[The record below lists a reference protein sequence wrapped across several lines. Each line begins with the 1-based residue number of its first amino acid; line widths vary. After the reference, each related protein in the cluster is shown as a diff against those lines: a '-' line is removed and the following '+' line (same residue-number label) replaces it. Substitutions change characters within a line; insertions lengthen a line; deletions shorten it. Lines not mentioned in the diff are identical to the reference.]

1 MAKRAC
7 SSSSK
12 DTLTGGTMD
21 VNPQVMLVVGMDRI
35 PLGLSGALGFKH
47 QFSNPAWEF
56 NRAISPSCDPCKTMA
71 YVLEILRVSLLADEV
86 PYEAAMGAGAQ
97 VENYIS
103 LVSTQNTAV
112 PDLVSG
118 SGYMQTLEWVTQTTR
133 DSPSYSAT
141 TYCVAQKHT
150 ASATTP
156 SGSPVASERDW
167 VEFDLTDGAG
177 HGVLVSN
184 NVLTV
189 LRAVRYDV
197 ASGPA
202 ANTDSYYGCRI
213 LYRYKGI
220 SYGEWVRQ
228 FAFGQ

>member
-1 MAKRAC
+1 MKRAC
-7 SSSSK
+7 ASSSK

-21 VNPQVMLVVGMDRI
+21 VNPQIMLVVGEDKI
-35 PLGLSGALGFKH
+35 PAATSGALGFRH

-86 PYEAAMGAGAQ
+86 PYQSGMGTGAQ
-97 VENYIS
+97 VENIIS

-112 PDLVSG
+112 PSLPAG

-133 DSPSYSAT
+133 DSPAYSAT
-141 TYCVAQKHT
+141 TYCVSQKHT
-150 ASATTP
+150 AAAATPT
-156 SGSPVASERDW
+156 GSPINTEDDW
-167 VEFDLTDGAG
+167 QHFDLTDGAG

-189 LRAVRYDV
+189 LRAVRYTV
-197 ASGPA
+197 TTGPSA
-202 ANTDSYYGCRI
+202 DADSYYGCRI

-228 FAFGQ
+228 FAFGA

>member
-1 MAKRAC
+1 
-7 SSSSK
+7 
-12 DTLTGGTMD
+12 MD
-21 VNPQVMLVVGMDRI
+21 VNPQIMLVVGMDTI
-35 PLGLSGALGFKH
+35 PAGLSGSKGYKH

-71 YVLEILRVSLLADEV
+71 YVLEILRVSLLADEIAF
-86 PYEAAMGAGAQ
+86 ESTMGVGPQA
-97 VENYIS
+97 ENLIS
-103 LVSTQNTAV
+103 LVSTQSTVV
-112 PDLVSG
+112 PDLPAG
-118 SGYMQTLEWVTQTTR
+118 SGYMATLEWITQTTR

-150 ASATTP
+150 TAPTTP
-156 SGSPVASERDW
+156 SGSSISSEEDW
-167 VEFDLTDGAG
+167 QHFDLTDGAG

-189 LRAVRYDV
+189 LRAVRYTV
-197 ASGPA
+197 TTGPSA
-202 ANTDSYYGCRI
+202 DSDSYYGCRI

-228 FAFGQ
+228 FAFGA

>member
-7 SSSSK
+7 MSSSK

-21 VNPQVMLVVGMDRI
+21 VNPQILLVVGEDKI
-35 PLGLSGALGFKH
+35 TAGLSGSRGFKH

-86 PYEAAMGAGAQ
+86 PYETGMGVGAQ
-97 VENYIS
+97 AENYIS

-112 PDLVSG
+112 PDLIAG
-118 SGYMQTLEWVTQTTR
+118 AGYMATLEWITQTTR

-141 TYCVAQKHT
+141 TYAVAQKHT
-150 ASATTP
+150 AAATTP
-156 SGSPVASERDW
+156 SGSPINTEDDW
-167 VEFDLTDGAG
+167 QHFDLTDGAG

-189 LRAVRYDV
+189 LRAVRYTV
-197 ASGPA
+197 TTGPSA
-202 ANTDSYYGCRI
+202 DADSYYGCRI